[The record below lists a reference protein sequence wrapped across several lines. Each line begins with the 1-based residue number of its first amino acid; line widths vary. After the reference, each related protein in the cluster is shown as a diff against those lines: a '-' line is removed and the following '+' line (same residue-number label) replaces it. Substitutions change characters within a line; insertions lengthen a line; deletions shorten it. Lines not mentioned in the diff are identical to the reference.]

1 MNYLAWVGISLS
13 LWNARIHESGR
24 ICVSIMWYGWVFFF
38 PSVDYVSQVLL
49 VLPSVIPFLQFWEIH
64 WNMKLWKTTLACA
77 SVCVF
82 WDSFTLRLIST
93 QAFEVFTRKMLFALL
108 SLSHV
113 ESSVFSGMKQ
123 NVASLQRTWL
133 WYNTLLNRK
142 QNRGSWWLEGFKKH
156 RGCVCVCILRGFFP
170 PLPFMTLPLV
180 I

>member
-1 MNYLAWVGISLS
+1 MV
-13 LWNARIHESGR
+13 EF
-24 ICVSIMWYGWVFFF
+24 FFF

-113 ESSVFSGMKQ
+113 EWSVFSGMKE